1 MKKLKPNHDDGM
13 WKGAPSDSFSKA
25 QFLRR
30 NETKAEKLLWEKLR
44 NNQLGG
50 LKFRRQHPVNIYIAD
65 FYCHKF
71 KLIIELDGDY
81 HDQEEQKQKDE
92 VRTEVLRLNDLKI
105 IRFKN
110 EEVEQ
115 DNNQVLITIKNK
127 IEQLKEKEGKRNG

>member
-1 MKKLKPNHDDGM
+1 MKKLKPNHDEGM

-44 NNQLGG
+44 NNQLEG

-81 HDQEEQKQKDE
+81 HNQEEQKQKDE

-115 DNNQVLITIKNK
+115 DINQVLITIKNK
-127 IEQLKEKEGKRNG
+127 IEQLKEK

>member
-1 MKKLKPNHDDGM
+1 MKKLKPNYNDGM

-44 NNQLGG
+44 NNQLEG

-81 HDQEEQKQKDE
+81 HNQEEQKQKDE

-115 DNNQVLITIKNK
+115 DINQVLITIKNK
-127 IEQLKEKEGKRNG
+127 IEQLKEK

>member
-13 WKGAPSDSFSKA
+13 WKGAPSDLFSKA
-25 QFLRR
+25 QLLRR

-44 NNQLGG
+44 NNQLEG

-115 DNNQVLITIKNK
+115 DINQVLTTIKNK
-127 IEQLKEKEGKRNG
+127 IEQLKEK

>member
-1 MKKLKPNHDDGM
+1 MKKLKPNHDEGM

-81 HDQEEQKQKDE
+81 HYQEEQKQKDE

-115 DNNQVLITIKNK
+115 DINQVLITIKNK
-127 IEQLKEKEGKRNG
+127 IEQLKEK

>member
-13 WKGAPSDSFSKA
+13 WKGAPSDLFSKA

-30 NETKAEKLLWEKLR
+30 NETIAEKLLWEKLR

-50 LKFRRQHPVNIYIAD
+50 LKFRRQHPVNIQIAD

-81 HDQEEQKQKDE
+81 HNQKEKKQKDE

-110 EEVEQ
+110 EELEQ
-115 DNNQVLITIKNK
+115 DINQVLTTIKNK
-127 IEQLKEKEGKRNG
+127 IEQLKEK

>member
-44 NNQLGG
+44 NNQLEG

-81 HDQEEQKQKDE
+81 HNQEEQKQKDE

-115 DNNQVLITIKNK
+115 DINQVLITIKNK
-127 IEQLKEKEGKRNG
+127 IEQLKEK

>member
-1 MKKLKPNHDDGM
+1 MKKLKPNHDEGM

-25 QFLRR
+25 QLLRR

-65 FYCHKF
+65 FYCHKYQ
-71 KLIIELDGDY
+71 LIIELDGDY
-81 HDQEEQKQKDE
+81 HNQEEQKQKDE

-115 DNNQVLITIKNK
+115 DINQVLTTIKNK
-127 IEQLKEKEGKRNG
+127 IEQLKEK

>member
-1 MKKLKPNHDDGM
+1 MKKLKPNHDEGM
-13 WKGAPSDSFSKA
+13 WKGAPSDSFTKA

-81 HDQEEQKQKDE
+81 HNQEEQKQKDE
-92 VRTEVLRLNDLKI
+92 VRTEVLRLNGLKI

-115 DNNQVLITIKNK
+115 DINQVLITIKNK
-127 IEQLKEKEGKRNG
+127 IEQLKEK

>member
-1 MKKLKPNHDDGM
+1 MKKLKPNHDEGM
-13 WKGAPSDSFSKA
+13 WKGAPSDSFTKA

-30 NETKAEKLLWEKLR
+30 NETIAEKLLWEKLR
-44 NNQLGG
+44 NNQLEG

-92 VRTEVLRLNDLKI
+92 VRTEVLGLNDLKI

-115 DNNQVLITIKNK
+115 DINQVLTTIKNK
-127 IEQLKEKEGKRNG
+127 IEQLKEK

>member
-1 MKKLKPNHDDGM
+1 MKKLKPNHDEGM

-30 NETKAEKLLWEKLR
+30 NETIAEKLLWEKLR

-81 HDQEEQKQKDE
+81 HNQEEQKQKDE

-115 DNNQVLITIKNK
+115 DINQVLITIKNK
-127 IEQLKEKEGKRNG
+127 IEQLKEK

>member
-1 MKKLKPNHDDGM
+1 MKKLKPNHDEGM

-44 NNQLGG
+44 NNQLEG

-81 HDQEEQKQKDE
+81 HNQEEQKQKDE
-92 VRTEVLRLNDLKI
+92 VRTEVLRLNGLKI

-115 DNNQVLITIKNK
+115 DINQVLTTIKNK
-127 IEQLKEKEGKRNG
+127 IEQLKEKKMI

>member
-1 MKKLKPNHDDGM
+1 MKKLKPNHDEGI

-44 NNQLGG
+44 NNQLEG

-115 DNNQVLITIKNK
+115 DINQVLTAIKNK
-127 IEQLKEKEGKRNG
+127 IEQLKEK

>member
-1 MKKLKPNHDDGM
+1 MKKLKPNHDEGM
-13 WKGAPSDSFSKA
+13 WKGAPSDSFTKA

-81 HDQEEQKQKDE
+81 HNQEEQKQKDE

-115 DNNQVLITIKNK
+115 DINQVLTAIKNK
-127 IEQLKEKEGKRNG
+127 IEQLKEK

>member
-13 WKGAPSDSFSKA
+13 WKGAPSDLFSKA

-30 NETKAEKLLWEKLR
+30 NETIAEKLLWEKLR
-44 NNQLGG
+44 NNQLEG

-81 HDQEEQKQKDE
+81 HNQEEQKQKDE

-110 EEVEQ
+110 EEVER
-115 DNNQVLITIKNK
+115 DINQVLTTIKNK
-127 IEQLKEKEGKRNG
+127 IEQLKEK

>member
-1 MKKLKPNHDDGM
+1 MKKLKPNHDEGM

-44 NNQLGG
+44 NNQLEG

-115 DNNQVLITIKNK
+115 DINQVLTMIKNK
-127 IEQLKEKEGKRNG
+127 IEQLKEK

>member
-1 MKKLKPNHDDGM
+1 MKKLKPNHDEGM

-30 NETKAEKLLWEKLR
+30 NETKAEKLLWGKLR
-44 NNQLGG
+44 NNQLEG

-81 HDQEEQKQKDE
+81 HNQEEQKQKDE

-115 DNNQVLITIKNK
+115 DINQVLITIKNK
-127 IEQLKEKEGKRNG
+127 IEQLKEK

>member
-1 MKKLKPNHDDGM
+1 MKKLKPNHDEGM

-25 QFLRR
+25 QLLRR

-81 HDQEEQKQKDE
+81 HNQEEQKQKDE

-115 DNNQVLITIKNK
+115 NINQVLITIKNK
-127 IEQLKEKEGKRNG
+127 IEQLKEK

>member
-25 QFLRR
+25 QLLRR

-44 NNQLGG
+44 NNQLEG

-71 KLIIELDGDY
+71 KLMIELDGDY
-81 HDQEEQKQKDE
+81 HNQEEQKQKDE

-115 DNNQVLITIKNK
+115 DINQVLTMIKNK
-127 IEQLKEKEGKRNG
+127 IEQLKEK

>member
-81 HDQEEQKQKDE
+81 HNQEEQKQKDE

-115 DNNQVLITIKNK
+115 DINQVLTTIKNK
-127 IEQLKEKEGKRNG
+127 MI

>member
-1 MKKLKPNHDDGM
+1 MKKLKPNHDEGM
-13 WKGAPSDSFSKA
+13 WKGAPSDLFSKA

-30 NETKAEKLLWEKLR
+30 NETIAEKLLWEKLR
-44 NNQLGG
+44 NNQLEG

-81 HDQEEQKQKDE
+81 HNQEEQKQKDE
-92 VRTEVLRLNDLKI
+92 VRTEVLGLNDLKI

-115 DNNQVLITIKNK
+115 DINQVLITIKNK
-127 IEQLKEKEGKRNG
+127 IEQLKEK

>member
-44 NNQLGG
+44 NNQLEG

-115 DNNQVLITIKNK
+115 DINQVLTMIKNK
-127 IEQLKEKEGKRNG
+127 IEQLKEK

>member
-1 MKKLKPNHDDGM
+1 MKKLKPNHDEGM

-25 QFLRR
+25 QILRR

-44 NNQLGG
+44 NNQLEG

-71 KLIIELDGDY
+71 KLMIELDGDY
-81 HDQEEQKQKDE
+81 HNQEQQKQKDE
-92 VRTEVLRLNDLKI
+92 VRTEVLRLNGLKI

-115 DNNQVLITIKNK
+115 DINQVLTTIKNK
-127 IEQLKEKEGKRNG
+127 IDQLKEK

>member
-1 MKKLKPNHDDGM
+1 MKKLKPNYDDGM

-44 NNQLGG
+44 NNQLEG

-81 HDQEEQKQKDE
+81 HNQEEQKQKDE

-115 DNNQVLITIKNK
+115 DINQVLTTIKNK
-127 IEQLKEKEGKRNG
+127 IEQLKEK

>member
-1 MKKLKPNHDDGM
+1 MKKLKPNHDEGM
-13 WKGAPSDSFSKA
+13 WKGAPSDSFTKA

-44 NNQLGG
+44 NNQLEG

-81 HDQEEQKQKDE
+81 HNQEEQKQKDE
-92 VRTEVLRLNDLKI
+92 VRTEVLGLNDLKI

-115 DNNQVLITIKNK
+115 DINQVLTTIKNK
-127 IEQLKEKEGKRNG
+127 IEQLKEK

>member
-25 QFLRR
+25 QLLRR

-81 HDQEEQKQKDE
+81 HNQEEQKQKDE

-115 DNNQVLITIKNK
+115 DINQVLTTIKNK
-127 IEQLKEKEGKRNG
+127 IEQLKEK

>member
-1 MKKLKPNHDDGM
+1 MKKLKPNHDEGM

-30 NETKAEKLLWEKLR
+30 NETIAEKLLWEKLR
-44 NNQLGG
+44 NNQLEG

-115 DNNQVLITIKNK
+115 DINQVLTTIKNK
-127 IEQLKEKEGKRNG
+127 IEQLKEK

>member
-1 MKKLKPNHDDGM
+1 MKKLKPNHDEGM
-13 WKGAPSDSFSKA
+13 WKGAPSDSFTKA

-44 NNQLGG
+44 NNQLEG
-50 LKFRRQHPVNIYIAD
+50 LKFRRQHPVNLYIAD

-81 HDQEEQKQKDE
+81 HNQEEQKQKDE

-115 DNNQVLITIKNK
+115 DINQVLTTIKNK
-127 IEQLKEKEGKRNG
+127 IEQLKEK

>member
-115 DNNQVLITIKNK
+115 DINQVLITIKNK
-127 IEQLKEKEGKRNG
+127 IEQLKEK

>member
-1 MKKLKPNHDDGM
+1 MKKLKPNHDEGM

-81 HDQEEQKQKDE
+81 HNQEEQKQKDE

-115 DNNQVLITIKNK
+115 NINQVLITIKNK
-127 IEQLKEKEGKRNG
+127 IEQLKEK

>member
-1 MKKLKPNHDDGM
+1 MKKLKPNHDEGM

-30 NETKAEKLLWEKLR
+30 NETIAEKLLWEKLR
-44 NNQLGG
+44 NNQLEG

-115 DNNQVLITIKNK
+115 DINQVLIMIKNK
-127 IEQLKEKEGKRNG
+127 IEQLKEK

>member
-30 NETKAEKLLWEKLR
+30 NETIAEKLLWEKLR

-115 DNNQVLITIKNK
+115 DINQVLTTIKNK
-127 IEQLKEKEGKRNG
+127 IEQLKEK

>member
-1 MKKLKPNHDDGM
+1 MKKLKPNHDEGM
-13 WKGAPSDSFSKA
+13 WKGAPSDSFTKA

-44 NNQLGG
+44 NNQLEG

-81 HDQEEQKQKDE
+81 HNQEEQKQKDE

-115 DNNQVLITIKNK
+115 DINQVLTTIKNK
-127 IEQLKEKEGKRNG
+127 IEQLKEK

>member
-30 NETKAEKLLWEKLR
+30 NETIAEKLLWEKLR

-92 VRTEVLRLNDLKI
+92 VRTEVLGLNDLKI

-115 DNNQVLITIKNK
+115 DINQVLTTIKNK
-127 IEQLKEKEGKRNG
+127 IEQLKEK

>member
-1 MKKLKPNHDDGM
+1 MKKLKPNHDEGM
-13 WKGAPSDSFSKA
+13 WKGAPSDLFSKA

-30 NETKAEKLLWEKLR
+30 NETIAEKLLWEKLR
-44 NNQLGG
+44 NNQLEG

-81 HDQEEQKQKDE
+81 HNQEEQKQKDE
-92 VRTEVLRLNDLKI
+92 VRTEVLGLNDLKI

-115 DNNQVLITIKNK
+115 DINQVLITIKNK
-127 IEQLKEKEGKRNG
+127 IEQLKQL

>member
-1 MKKLKPNHDDGM
+1 MKKLKPNHDEGM
-13 WKGAPSDSFSKA
+13 WKGAPSDLFSKA

-30 NETKAEKLLWEKLR
+30 NETIAEKLLWEKLR
-44 NNQLGG
+44 NNQLEG

-81 HDQEEQKQKDE
+81 HNQEEQKQKDE
-92 VRTEVLRLNDLKI
+92 VRTEVLGLNDLKI
-105 IRFKN
+105 MRFKN

-115 DNNQVLITIKNK
+115 DINQVLITIKNK
-127 IEQLKEKEGKRNG
+127 IEQLKEK

>member
-1 MKKLKPNHDDGM
+1 MKKLKPNYDDGM

-25 QFLRR
+25 QLLRR

-81 HDQEEQKQKDE
+81 HNQEEQKQKDE
-92 VRTEVLRLNDLKI
+92 VRTEVLRLNGLKI

-115 DNNQVLITIKNK
+115 DINQVLTTIKNK
-127 IEQLKEKEGKRNG
+127 IEQLKEK